1 MKFRN
6 DPVFASTV
14 FSVGLHLA
22 LLLALLQLPAIS
34 LPTGNS
40 LRIELMRSLA
50 APGQIDA
57 VITEQAVQP
66 PKVPVGEQMQALDD
80 SLKTRRVAND
90 PARSRVQAQPRPA
103 QRQVATSGGDRT
115 DGADRQTAVIDAE
128 TRTAAML
135 ELLHDA
141 ISDHRRYPYLARRQR
156 REGTA
161 QVELYCTR
169 TVVST
174 TPRCSNPAAARY
186 LTAPRSAQS
195 RVSHRLDRPNIPV
208 ARADFSYRRGLPL
221 AISNNPVNRS

>member
-66 PKVPVGEQMQALDD
+66 PQVPVGEQMQALDD
-80 SLKTRRVAND
+80 SLKTRHVAND
-90 PARSRVQAQPRPA
+90 PAQSRVQAQPRPA
-103 QRQVATSGGDRT
+103 QRQAATSGGDRT
-115 DGADRQTAVIDAE
+115 DGADTQTAVIDAE
-128 TRTAAML
+128 TQTAAML

-141 ISDHRRYPYLARRQR
+141 ISDHKRYPYLARRQR

-161 QVELYCTR
+161 QVEFVLHPDGR
-169 TVVST
+169 ID
-174 TPRCSNPAAARY
+174 N
-186 LTAPRSAQS
+186 TALLESSRSQ
-195 RVSHRLDRPNIPV
+195 VLDRAALSAV
-208 ARADFSYRRGLPL
+208 ADIAPFKPAEQYLSQAQTFRIDVVFRLQ
-221 AISNNPVNRS
+221 